1 MGVIAEISHILWFL
15 TFFHLFVVKCHV
27 PSSVLVR
34 EEVSCFQRFL
44 LLNQSTLVHFLV
56 VQLLQQLIEPG
67 MTSCAKDRQT
77 ALDCKGEGNA
87 AFGRA
92 SFKHAL
98 DCYTKVCMQS
108 IERCLILLPESASC
122 FPLYMQFLLREGGF
136 FFNPGTAL
144 HLTEHS
150 GWCVTCCYTSSQSCS
165 NSACKSSTL
174 IFTVL
179 LCSSLP
185 ICSMECPE
193 WVWRLNCCLVVVGH
207 SWFDEHFFRV

>member
-1 MGVIAEISHILWFL
+1 M
-15 TFFHLFVVKCHV
+15 

-98 DCYTKVCMQS
+98 DCYTKVCMES
-108 IERCLILLPESASC
+108 IKPCLILLPESACC
-122 FPLYMQFLLREGGF
+122 FPLNMQFLLREGGF
-136 FFNPGTAL
+136 FSIQGLRFISLNTQVDAS
-144 HLTEHS
+144 H
-150 GWCVTCCYTSSQSCS
+150 
-165 NSACKSSTL
+165 AATL
-174 IFTVL
+174 LVNRA
-179 LCSSLP
+179 SSLHVNRQP
-185 ICSMECPE
+185 
-193 WVWRLNCCLVVVGH
+193 
-207 SWFDEHFFRV
+207 

>member
-1 MGVIAEISHILWFL
+1 M
-15 TFFHLFVVKCHV
+15 

-44 LLNQSTLVHFLV
+44 LLNQSTLVYFLV

-67 MTSCAKDRQT
+67 LTSCAKDRQT

-108 IERCLILLPESASC
+108 IKPCLILLPESASC
-122 FPLYMQFLLREGGF
+122 FPLNMQFL
-136 FFNPGTAL
+136 
-144 HLTEHS
+144 
-150 GWCVTCCYTSSQSCS
+150 
-165 NSACKSSTL
+165 
-174 IFTVL
+174 
-179 LCSSLP
+179 
-185 ICSMECPE
+185 
-193 WVWRLNCCLVVVGH
+193 
-207 SWFDEHFFRV
+207 